1 MKLNVYFCN
10 FMYVL
15 CLLSMYEYVECEYER
30 IEYALYQT
38 SNKNCVNCKPNE
50 KERKFTMEK
59 WKH

>member
-1 MKLNVYFCN
+1 
-10 FMYVL
+10 MYVL